1 MSEISEY
8 DSLMDILVIQRTAVS
23 ILVEQ
28 YEILEIMA
36 ALSEVHKDIY
46 ISQF

>member
-8 DSLMDILVIQRTAVS
+8 DRLMDILVIQRTAVS

-28 YEILEIMA
+28 YELLEIMP